1 MEVQFKIEPE
11 CTITALVVGF
21 VVAIVC
27 LLTGCAAHPD
37 FSGTYVNSAGSEFS
51 VACDTLVLEQV
62 EEKQYL
68 IHRRTGFQLLDEQ
81 GKPGPRQYETEAWK
95 AVYDTK
101 TKVMTEQR
109 RGRQISFSVD
119 GKEMTVVRRVYQ
131 RID

>member
-51 VACDTLVLEQV
+51 IASDTLVLERSAGD
-62 EEKQYL
+62 QYL
-68 IHRRTGFQLLDEQ
+68 IHRRTGFRMLDEH
-81 GKPGPRQYETEAWK
+81 GNAGPRQFESEQWK
-95 AVYDTK
+95 AVYDAK

-109 RGRQISFSVD
+109 RGKLITFSDD
-119 GKEMTVVRRVYQ
+119 GKEMTVVRRKYQ
-131 RID
+131 RLD